1 MRAVRLPF
9 FLDARRRR
17 PPHPRSSPFRPA
29 LSCTRIAASTRFAG
43 VIATVE
49 IFIGAAAA
57 TASVRRIPTLTA
69 QAARCAAPI
78 LPPLARVGE
87 YPGPILPA
95 AAAGWTRHLR
105 AEIDAMSTASR
116 FGPDFGKVRSRWRSV
131 ALRAL
136 HPRPL
141 HLVGALL
148 AAIIILP
155 VTYVA
160 YC

>member
-1 MRAVRLPF
+1 
-9 FLDARRRR
+9 
-17 PPHPRSSPFRPA
+17 
-29 LSCTRIAASTRFAG
+29 
-43 VIATVE
+43 
-49 IFIGAAAA
+49 
-57 TASVRRIPTLTA
+57 
-69 QAARCAAPI
+69 
-78 LPPLARVGE
+78 
-87 YPGPILPA
+87 
-95 AAAGWTRHLR
+95 
-105 AEIDAMSTASR
+105 MSTASR

-160 YC
+160 YCMATLPENGGL